1 MWKNIFTAALEEQ
14 QVQYNRQDN
23 GQYDGYDQTSHTG
36 HAHNDPTFLADN
48 LSLPFWLGSINH
60 SFIGAAGNH
69 CRIGNRC

>member
-1 MWKNIFTAALEEQ
+1 MWRNIFTAALEEQ

-48 LSLPFWLGSINH
+48 LSLP
-60 SFIGAAGNH
+60 
-69 CRIGNRC
+69 